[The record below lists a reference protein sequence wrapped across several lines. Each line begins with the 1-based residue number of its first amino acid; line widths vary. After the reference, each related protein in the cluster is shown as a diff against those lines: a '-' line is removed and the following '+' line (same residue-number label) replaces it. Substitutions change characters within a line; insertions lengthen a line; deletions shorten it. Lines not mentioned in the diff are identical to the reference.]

1 MYCIHTLYSVFFF
14 MVSKVFVHLTL
25 LKLPQVTQTY
35 LKSFIWL
42 ENLIKIHLEYYEK
55 YFLGFC
61 HHFTRSG
68 IFHNLS
74 INALIKLTYSLS
86 VENKIKIF

>member
-1 MYCIHTLYSVFFF
+1 M
-14 MVSKVFVHLTL
+14 
-25 LKLPQVTQTY
+25 PQVSQTY

-86 VENKIKIF
+86 VENKIKKFEKLYYIDSYYLIIMPTKRVFR